1 MDQNKTRDDADDD
14 AGPAPLRGLPPR
26 ALRRPSIGRPSG
38 RRSTETLV
46 GKPGTCEETGEYSYH
61 DNIIVSL
68 SITIITIIMI
78 DIESP
83 YVNDGCPSVN
93 SIDIYL
99 IYPLVNVCSLLSLL
113 WKITICC
120 GENQRTKSQFSIA
133 MLVYQRMEEI
143 VHHQRDG

>member
-1 MDQNKTRDDADDD
+1 
-14 AGPAPLRGLPPR
+14 
-26 ALRRPSIGRPSG
+26 
-38 RRSTETLV
+38 V

-120 GENQRTKSQFSIA
+120 GENQRTKSKFSIA